1 MHKKFP
7 EVFLCT
13 FAAQIILNMELTL
26 DNLVSKSLD
35 LYLKYGIRSITMD
48 DVARELAVSKKTV
61 YQLVND
67 KDDLLTK
74 CIELKFLQSDISVC
88 DTDKHLNVIEKHV
101 FMYNK
106 LSNLLLELNPSF
118 EYDLK
123 KYYPKQYSSF
133 IKNRRKI
140 IYKKMQDDLVQG
152 IKEGYFREDLD
163 IPKLAIL
170 NIINVEALRTTDVL
184 KEYDLR
190 MIDIIKELFNYHL
203 HAIATPLGL
212 EAFKKLQTQQS
223 TI

>member
-1 MHKKFP
+1 
-7 EVFLCT
+7 
-13 FAAQIILNMELTL
+13 MELTL
-26 DNLVSKSLD
+26 DSLVSKSLS

-74 CIELKFLQSDISVC
+74 CIGLKFEQSEITECVMDDS
-88 DTDKHLNVIEKHV
+88 LNVIEKHV
-101 FMYNK
+101 FMYKK

-123 KYYPKQYSSF
+123 KYYPKQYSMF
-133 IKNRRKI
+133 IENRRKI
-140 IYKKMQDDLVQG
+140 IYKKMQEDLLQG
-152 IKEGYFREDLD
+152 IKEGYFREDID
-163 IPKLAIL
+163 VSKLAIL

-184 KEYDLR
+184 SVYNLK
-190 MIDIIKELFNYHL
+190 MIDILKELFTYHL

-212 EAFKKLQTQQS
+212 EAFKKLQTQQ
-223 TI
+223 